1 MVSGKND
8 HPYHPFFIQLRTLFS
23 AFPALSY
30 ALPKDDQ
37 IGSKGGR
44 CHEDKRRHYPVSIP
58 SAIKPEAEDEGQL
71 PFPFAEAERFLWR
84 SGF

>member
-1 MVSGKND
+1 MHSGKND
-8 HPYHPFFIQLRTLFS
+8 PPRHSFFAQLKTLFS
-23 AFPALSY
+23 AFPALFY
-30 ALPKDDQ
+30 ILPKDDQ

-44 CHEDKRRHYPVSIP
+44 CHEDKFFYNPVSIP
-58 SAIKPEAEDEGQL
+58 SAIKSEAEDEGQL